1 LESNQRC
8 ITQEDWRIMPAAKK
22 QAKKQPSEVEKHIEF
37 IYGELEELREK
48 LEKVLVRMGL

>member
-1 LESNQRC
+1 
-8 ITQEDWRIMPAAKK
+8 MPSVKK